1 KIGVLDAVLLEV
13 QDVATKMTGRP
24 DDAWPVVVT
33 GVEQVL
39 EKGVFAIHV
48 ELRPSA
54 AKAGVLA
61 AMSAAQREKI
71 VLRVAREL
79 GTLLGLDPMPG
90 YGRPLGAIQ
99 MTPLRSAVGWTEDDK
114 ARLRAEIARRAVLL
128 LSWSH
133 DRGKCLAVRNAEG
146 EFSYAEK
153 SAEAPR

>member
-1 KIGVLDAVLLEV
+1 
-13 QDVATKMTGRP
+13 MTGRP

-33 GVEQVL
+33 GIDQVL
-39 EKGVFAIHV
+39 EKDVFVIHV
-48 ELRPSA
+48 QLRPSA
-54 AKAGVLA
+54 AKTGALA
-61 AMSAAQREKI
+61 AMTAAQREKI

-114 ARLRAEIARRAVLL
+114 TLLRAEIARRGVLL

-133 DRGKCLAVRNAEG
+133 VRGKCLAVRNAEG

-153 SAEAPR
+153 AVEAPR